1 MGSYGKKTRNPG
13 WQSGNHWVICEVCGF
28 AIRASSAK
36 LTWDDRIVCPEDFEV
51 RHPQD
56 FVRGRSDNQSAQGL
70 VSPEVVDEFIGGICT
85 TRSSVAGVAIAGC
98 SIAGMSSSYT
108 PIPVGTFINSL

>member
-1 MGSYGKKTRNPG
+1 MASYGKKTKNPG

-28 AIRASSAK
+28 AIRAKDAR

-56 FVRGRSDNQSAQGL
+56 FVRGRADRQAADGL
-70 VSPEVVDEFIGGICT
+70 VSPEVADEFIGGIFSI
-85 TRSSVAGVAIAGC
+85 RSAVAGIAIAGRM
-98 SIAGMSSSYT
+98 IAGFSESYS
-108 PIPVGTFINSL
+108 PVPTGTFINSL